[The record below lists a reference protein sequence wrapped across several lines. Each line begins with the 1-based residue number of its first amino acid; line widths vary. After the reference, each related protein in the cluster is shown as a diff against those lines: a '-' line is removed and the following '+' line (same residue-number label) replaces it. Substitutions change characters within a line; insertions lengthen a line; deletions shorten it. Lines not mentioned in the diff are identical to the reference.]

1 MTNRTPPLV
10 LPKQTEVDAAVVAVV
25 NEMRMRLEGVVLA
38 MLQDEDAVGSKQ
50 VVLEDKIGQGGE
62 LLKRIGRIG
71 KDKRELL
78 VAGLEEAEGV
88 AADEQVV
95 VSTNLLHALSDE
107 AGVVTVCLHA
117 DDLCASPGEHLQR
130 DAAGAGKEV
139 EGGDAVEVEV
149 AAEHVED
156 VFLGKVCGWSC
167 LKGTWHVEVTAFI
180 DASDDSHYFLFEQ
193 VECCVSGLR
202 RSLLELEVLPNLSV
216 TMPKVYPS

>member
-1 MTNRTPPLV
+1 MPDKERRIREGSVTIYRDEQNSPPLV

-25 NEMRMRLEGVVLA
+25 NEMRMRLEGVILA

-50 VVLEDKIGQGGE
+50 AVLEDKIGQGGE

-88 AADEQVV
+88 ATDEQVV

-117 DDLCASPGEHLQR
+117 DDLGGSP
-130 DAAGAGKEV
+130 
-139 EGGDAVEVEV
+139 
-149 AAEHVED
+149 
-156 VFLGKVCGWSC
+156 
-167 LKGTWHVEVTAFI
+167 
-180 DASDDSHYFLFEQ
+180 
-193 VECCVSGLR
+193 
-202 RSLLELEVLPNLSV
+202 
-216 TMPKVYPS
+216 